1 MSVFKRLVAV
11 YMLLVAL
18 AVAAHFLV
26 GQFYDPMLE
35 GTALTV
41 WRVLDPL
48 MVIGVAAALIA
59 AFARKRALD
68 AGADEQ
74 TVSREYLSANVTF
87 FYSAALFIALLYN
100 WFGVEFSD
108 PPNDVALVWI
118 WINTTFPI
126 LLAASGVRCCESRKG

>member
-1 MSVFKRLVAV
+1 
-11 YMLLVAL
+11 MLLVAV

-26 GQFYDPMLE
+26 TQLYDPMLE

-59 AFARKRALD
+59 AFARKRTLD

-74 TVSREYLSANVTF
+74 PVSREYLSANAMF
-87 FYSAALFIALLYN
+87 YYSAALLIVLLYN
-100 WFGVEFSD
+100 WFGVEFAD
-108 PPNDVALVWI
+108 PPNDDGQVWI
-118 WINTTFPI
+118 LIDTTLPI
-126 LLAASGVRCCESRKG
+126 LLAASGVRLLRE

>member
-26 GQFYDPMLE
+26 GQFYDPTLE

-48 MVIGVAAALIA
+48 MVIGVVAALVA
-59 AFARKRALD
+59 ACARKRRRD
-68 AGADEQ
+68 ADTAGQSVD
-74 TVSREYLSANVTF
+74 REYLEANVTF
-87 FYSAALFIALLYN
+87 FYSAALLIALLYN

-108 PPNDVALVWI
+108 PRNDVPLVWI
-118 WINTTFPI
+118 WIDTTLPI
-126 LLAASGVRCCESRKG
+126 LLGTSACQLLRE

>member
-1 MSVFKRLVAV
+1 MGVFKRLVAV

-26 GQFYDPMLE
+26 VQFYDPMLE

-48 MVIGVAAALIA
+48 MVIGVVAALIYA
-59 AFARKRALD
+59 CARKRALNAD
-68 AGADEQ
+68 AGEQ
-74 TVSREYLSANVTF
+74 PVSREYLSANVAF
-87 FYSAALFIALLYN
+87 YYSAALFIALLYN

-126 LLAASGVRCCESRKG
+126 LLAASGVRLLRE

>member
-1 MSVFKRLVAV
+1 MGVFKRLVAV

-35 GTALTV
+35 GAALTV

-48 MVIGVAAALIA
+48 MVIGVVAALIYA
-59 AFARKRALD
+59 CARKRALNAD
-68 AGADEQ
+68 AGEQ
-74 TVSREYLSANVTF
+74 PVSREYLSANVAF
-87 FYSAALFIALLYN
+87 YYSAALFIALLYN

-126 LLAASGVRCCESRKG
+126 LLAASGVRLLRE